1 MFKRKNNLFL
11 FVLIVFFAYLLQFKT
26 LIFFNFSPSFL
37 IATFVVL
44 AFLADY
50 FEFLFLSLFGIF
62 LINFKP
68 GFNFEIILF
77 FLILQLAYFVLK
89 IFHFENWFALLILLT
104 SSIFLFYGFLN
115 YHFILDYPIYF
126 IYDILISFIFALILF
141 WSLKD
146 KKILWE
152 KIFFLKKL

>member
-37 IATFVVL
+37 IAAFIVL

-50 FEFLFLSLFGIF
+50 FEFLFLSLFGVF

-89 IFHFENWFALLILLT
+89 IFHFENWFALLILLI

-146 KKILWE
+146 KKIL
-152 KIFFLKKL
+152 

>member
-37 IATFVVL
+37 IAAFIVL
-44 AFLADY
+44 AFLVDY
-50 FEFLFLSLFGIF
+50 FEFLFLSLFAVF

-89 IFHFENWFALLILLT
+89 IFHFENWFALLILLI

-146 KKILWE
+146 KKIL
-152 KIFFLKKL
+152 

>member
-37 IATFVVL
+37 IATFIVL

-89 IFHFENWFALLILLT
+89 IFHFENWFALLMLLIMSIL
-104 SSIFLFYGFLN
+104 LFYGFLN

-141 WSLKD
+141 LVFKR
-146 KKILWE
+146 
-152 KIFFLKKL
+152 

>member
-146 KKILWE
+146 KKIL
-152 KIFFLKKL
+152 

>member
-89 IFHFENWFALLILLT
+89 IFHFENWFALLILLI

-146 KKILWE
+146 KKIL
-152 KIFFLKKL
+152 

>member
-44 AFLADY
+44 AFLTDY

-146 KKILWE
+146 KKIL
-152 KIFFLKKL
+152 